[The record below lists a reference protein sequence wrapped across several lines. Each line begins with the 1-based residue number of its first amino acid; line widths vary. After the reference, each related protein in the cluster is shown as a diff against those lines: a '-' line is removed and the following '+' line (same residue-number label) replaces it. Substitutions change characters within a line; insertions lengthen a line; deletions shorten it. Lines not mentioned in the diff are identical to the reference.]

1 MFGRWLDRYDER
13 RAERGN
19 EVKEQ
24 TAFGLDA
31 HFAFQDCRT
40 DVLGIENFCR
50 HSVSAAANSAFFE
63 IPAEDNLNFK
73 WEQDWI
79 EFPSSVTTEVSE
91 NNIVKSL
98 ATTGKSTDH
107 ALIVFHHWNAKKR
120 YGRPAKLISQR
131 GVDVFQMAMPYHF
144 ERSRPNSAY
153 ADYMLSPSLG
163 RTIQSVRQAVLDGR
177 KLIRVLEAS
186 GYKRISV
193 LGISLGSWVAGL
205 VAANDP
211 AVRTASLYLTAGS
224 LADMV
229 WTGRATEHIRS
240 SLAGRIN
247 VAQLHEAWLPLN
259 LENYARQFARADLE
273 LQIVVAQRDT
283 VVPPDL
289 AKSLITK
296 LRQASAKPDVLELNC
311 GHYSFSLPPYILR
324 AGLGTLRLLAR

>member
-1 MFGRWLDRYDER
+1 MLNKWLDGYDNR

-19 EVKEQ
+19 EVKEK
-24 TAFGLDA
+24 TAFVLDA
-31 HFAFQDCRT
+31 QLAFQGGET
-40 DVLGIENFCR
+40 DVSGIDDFCR
-50 HSVSAAANSAFFE
+50 CAVSAAADSSFFE
-63 IPAEDNLNFK
+63 IPAADNLNFT
-73 WEQDWI
+73 WEHDWI
-79 EFPSSVTTEVSE
+79 EFQSSVATEVSE
-91 NNIVKSL
+91 NNIVRSL
-98 ATTGKSTDH
+98 VTGGKRKDH
-107 ALIVFHHWNAKKR
+107 ALIVFHHWNARKS
-120 YGRPAKLISQR
+120 YGRVAKLISQR

-144 ERSRPNSAY
+144 ERSRPNSLY

-224 LADMV
+224 LANMV

-240 SLAGRIN
+240 SLAGHID
-247 VAQLHEAWLPLN
+247 VAQLSKAWLPLN
-259 LENYARQFARADLE
+259 LENYAPQLARADLQ
-273 LQIVVAQRDT
+273 LQIVAAQRDT

-289 AKSLITK
+289 ANALITK
-296 LRQASAKPDVLELNC
+296 LRQAGARPDVLELNC

>member
-1 MFGRWLDRYDER
+1 MLNRWLDGYDKR
-13 RAERGN
+13 RAAQGN

-24 TAFGLDA
+24 TAFILDA
-31 HFAFQDCRT
+31 QLAFQEGGT
-40 DVLGIENFCR
+40 DVSGIDYFCR
-50 HSVSAAANSAFFE
+50 SAVSAAADPSFFD
-63 IPAEDNLNFK
+63 IPAADDPELT

-79 EFPSSVTTEVSE
+79 EFRSSVTTDVSE

-98 ATTGKSTDH
+98 ATGGKNRDH
-107 ALIVFHHWNAKKR
+107 ALIVFHHWNARKR

-144 ERSRPNSAY
+144 ERSRPNSIY

-186 GYKRISV
+186 GYKKFSV

-211 AVRTASLYLTAGS
+211 AVKTASLYLTAGS

-240 SLAGRIN
+240 SLAGHIT
-247 VAQLHEAWLPLN
+247 VAQLNKAWLPLN
-259 LENYARQFARADLE
+259 LENYARQLARADLK

-289 AKSLITK
+289 AHSLITK
-296 LRQASAKPDVLELNC
+296 LRQAGARPDVLGLNC

-324 AGLGTLRLLAR
+324 AGLGTLRLMAR

>member
-1 MFGRWLDRYDER
+1 MFNRWLDGYDER

-24 TAFGLDA
+24 TAFVLDA
-31 HFAFQDCRT
+31 QFAFRGCET
-40 DVLGIENFCR
+40 DVSGIDDFCR
-50 HSVSAAANSAFFE
+50 HAVSAAADSSFFN
-63 IPAEDNLNFK
+63 IPVEDDPEFT

-79 EFPSSVTTEVSE
+79 EFRSSVTTNVSE

-98 ATTGKSTDH
+98 ATGGKSRDH
-107 ALIVFHHWNAKKR
+107 ALIVFHHWNARKR
-120 YGRPAKLISQR
+120 YGRPAKLIAQR

-144 ERSRPNSAY
+144 ERSRPNSLF

-163 RTIQSVRQAVLDGR
+163 RTIQSVWQAVLDGR

-193 LGISLGSWVAGL
+193 LGISLGSWIAGL

-240 SLAGRIN
+240 SLAGHIN
-247 VAQLHEAWLPLN
+247 VAQLNEAWLPLN
-259 LENYARQFARADLE
+259 LENYARQLARADLE
-273 LQIVVAQRDT
+273 LQIVTAQRDT

-296 LRQASAKPDVLELNC
+296 LRQAGARPDVLELNC
-311 GHYSFSLPPYILR
+311 GHYSFSLPPYIVR